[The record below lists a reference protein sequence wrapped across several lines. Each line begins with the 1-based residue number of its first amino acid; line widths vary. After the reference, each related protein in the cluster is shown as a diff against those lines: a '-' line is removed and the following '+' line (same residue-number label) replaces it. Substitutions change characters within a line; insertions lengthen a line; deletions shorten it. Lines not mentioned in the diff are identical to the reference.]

1 MNFFEHQ
8 EAARKSSRRLIFLFA
23 LAVIGVVLAVDAV
36 VFFFGMGTT
45 DEGELNFGMLIWPT
59 LLTLAVIGLASLYK
73 VSALKS
79 GGGDVVARGL
89 GGVPITENTQDPKLM
104 RLRNVVE
111 EMSIASGVPMP
122 KLYVLEDDAG
132 INAFAAGYSTSDA
145 VVAVT
150 RGALDRLNRDELQG
164 VIAHEFSHVL
174 NGDMRINIRLIGV
187 LFGIMVISLI
197 GRKVLFHGAGFSVGN
212 RRGNGA
218 GVVLVVGIAALI
230 IGSIGMFF
238 ARMIKA
244 GVSRQRE
251 VLADASA
258 VQFTRQT
265 QGLAGA
271 LKKIAGLDAGSELAH
286 RAEAEEVSHMLFGNG
301 LGFSG
306 MFATHPPILERIKTL
321 DPSFGTSQLE
331 GLRKQ
336 WRQSPPDGLQEDVA
350 MGLDVLM
357 PATGNLSASVDVQP
371 RSVSGQVGHPGQ
383 DDYTRADAIL
393 AEMPE
398 ALRELARNR
407 ETVRPLLASLLLGSD
422 EGQLEARHALLAHY
436 MDESDAETTW
446 RIHTQIVADLH
457 PALRLPLAML
467 AFPALRQ
474 FPRPAI
480 ENFIEMADA
489 LIHADNQVTL
499 FEYCLGILLQKQVR
513 EALDPGKHAQ
523 MGRLKTQGVKE
534 EFITLL
540 RVVAQAGARD
550 EQEARRAF
558 QAGLANVIQR
568 EAVEYVAP
576 AEDFTVLDAIWP
588 RLDALDPLAK
598 QVVVESMTAAIGFD
612 GRVTIAEAELLR
624 TLCAV
629 LHCPLPPMLDRK
641 VTEAA

>member
-8 EAARKSSRRLIFLFA
+8 AAARSRSRRLIFLF
-23 LAVIGVVLAVDAV
+23 VLAVLGV
-36 VFFFGMGTT
+36 VFAVDACVLLLTARSGDGASLAAT
-45 DEGELNFGMLIWPT
+45 LVWPT

-73 VSALKS
+73 VTALKS
-79 GGGDVVARGL
+79 GGGEEVARGL
-89 GGVPITENTQDPKLM
+89 GGVPVAENTADPKLM

-122 KLYVLEDDAG
+122 KLYVLEEDAG
-132 INAFAAGYSTSDA
+132 INAFAAGYSPADA

-197 GRKVLFHGAGFSVGN
+197 GRKVLFHGASFSGGS
-212 RRGNGA
+212 RRSNGMGMA
-218 GVVLVVGIAALI
+218 LVIGIAALV
-230 IGSIGMFF
+230 IGSVGMFF

-251 VLADASA
+251 ALADASA

-271 LKKIAGLDAGSELAH
+271 LKKIAGLDAGSTLA
-286 RAEAEEVSHMLFGNG
+286 RKAEAEEVSHMLFGNG

-306 MFATHPPILERIKTL
+306 LFATHPPILERIKTL
-321 DPSFGTSQLE
+321 EPSFGTAQLD
-331 GLRKQ
+331 GLKQQ
-336 WRQSPPDGLQEDVA
+336 WRQRPPNGMEEDRQLGIAGSVPAARDLSSPV
-350 MGLDVLM
+350 DVL
-357 PATGNLSASVDVQP
+357 PA
-371 RSVSGQVGHPGQ
+371 SVSGQVGHPGL
-383 DDYTRADAIL
+383 DDYARADVIL

-398 ALRELARNR
+398 VLRELARDR
-407 ETVRPLLASLLLGSD
+407 EQVRPLLASLLLGNEED
-422 EGQLEARHALLAHY
+422 QLEARHALVAHY
-436 MDESDAETTW
+436 MDEADAESTW
-446 RIHTQIVADLH
+446 RIHTQLVADLH

-467 AFPALRQ
+467 AFPTLRQ
-474 FPRPAI
+474 FPRPDI

-489 LIHADNQVTL
+489 LIHADARVTL

-513 EALDPGKHAQ
+513 EALDPGNHAQ
-523 MGRLKTQGVKE
+523 MGRLKTQGVKD

-540 RVVAQAGARD
+540 RVVAHAGARD
-550 EQEARRAF
+550 QQEAQRAF
-558 QAGLANVIQR
+558 QAGLANVVQR
-568 EAVEYVAP
+568 EVIEYVPP
-576 AEDFTVLDAIWP
+576 ADDYAQLDSIWP

-629 LHCPLPPMLDRK
+629 LHCPLPPMLNRQP
-641 VTEAA
+641 

>member
-8 EAARKSSRRLIFLFA
+8 AAARSRSRRLIFLFV
-23 LAVIGVVLAVDAV
+23 LAVLGVVFAVDAV
-36 VFFFGMGTT
+36 VLIITGGAQG
-45 DEGELNFGMLIWPT
+45 DAASIIGLLIWPT
-59 LLTLAVIGLASLYK
+59 LLTLAVIGLSSLYK
-73 VSALKS
+73 VATLKS
-79 GGGDVVARGL
+79 GGGEEVARSL
-89 GGVPITENTQDPKLM
+89 GGVPVPDYAPDPKLM

-122 KLYVLEDDAG
+122 KLYVLEEDAG
-132 INAFAAGYSTSDA
+132 INAFAAGYSPSDA

-197 GRKVLFHGAGFSVGN
+197 GRKVLFQGAAFSGGN
-212 RRGNGA
+212 RRGS
-218 GVVLVVGIAALI
+218 GVGMALVIGITALV

-271 LKKIAGLDAGSELAH
+271 LKKIAGLDAGSTLTR

-301 LGFSG
+301 LGLSG
-306 MFATHPPILERIKTL
+306 LFATHPPILERIKTL
-321 DPSFGTSQLE
+321 EPSFDAARLE
-331 GLRKQ
+331 GLRQQ
-336 WRQSPPDGLQEDVA
+336 WHRSPPDGLQEDIA
-350 MGLDVLM
+350 LGIGGLSKPSGD
-357 PATGNLSASVDVQP
+357 LSASVDVQP
-371 RSVSGQVGHPGQ
+371 DSVSAQVGHPGV
-383 DDYTRADAIL
+383 DDYMRADVIL

-398 ALRELARNR
+398 ALRELARTR
-407 ETVRPLLASLLLGSD
+407 DSVRPLLASLLLGNEED
-422 EGQLEARHALLAHY
+422 QLEARHALVAHY
-436 MDESDAETTW
+436 MSEVDAEKTW
-446 RIHTQIVADLH
+446 QIHTQIVADLH

-467 AFPALRQ
+467 AFPTLRQ
-474 FPRPAI
+474 FPRPDV
-480 ENFIEMADA
+480 ENFIDLADA

-513 EALDPGKHAQ
+513 EALDPGQYAQ
-523 MGRLKTQGVKE
+523 MGRLKTQGVKD

-540 RVVAQAGARD
+540 RFVAQAGARD
-550 EQEARRAF
+550 EQEAQRAF
-558 QAGLANVIQR
+558 QAGLANVLQR
-568 EAVEYVAP
+568 DVIRYTPPP
-576 AEDFTVLDAIWP
+576 ADFTQLDAVWP
-588 RLDALDPLAK
+588 RLDAMDPLAK
-598 QVVVESMTAAIGFD
+598 QVVVEAMTSAIGFD

-629 LHCPLPPMLDRK
+629 LHCPLPPMLNRQP
-641 VTEAA
+641 